1 MNKTAFVTGISGQ
14 DGSYLAK
21 LLLEKGYHVV
31 GGERRN
37 ASGNLWRLKKLGI
50 EDSIEISDFELSEFT
65 NIYRNIDK
73 YKPDEFYNLAAQ
85 SFVASSFEMPT
96 MTADITA
103 VGVSRVLEAIKQI
116 NPKIKF
122 YQASSS
128 EMFGKVTTTPQNEST
143 PFHPRSPYAVSKL
156 FGHWMTVNYRES
168 YKMFACSGILF
179 NHESPLRGE
188 QFVTRKITLGLSNIL
203 KNNQEYLELGNLDS
217 KRDWGYAA
225 DYVYAMYLMLQKKEP
240 DDYVIATGKTYS
252 VRDFINQ
259 ACKVLKIDL
268 EWVGEGIDEIGIN
281 KKNGKAIIKI
291 NPKYYRPAEVDLLLG
306 DYSKSKEKLNWQP
319 KVNFENLVTMMVESD
334 YSK

>member
-1 MNKTAFVTGISGQ
+1 MNKTAFITGISGQ

-37 ASGNLWRLKKLGI
+37 ASGNLWRLKRLGI

-217 KRDWGYAA
+217 KRDWGYAK
-225 DYVYAMYLMLQKKEP
+225 DYVQGMWLMMQY
-240 DDYVIATGKTYS
+240 DYPEDWVLATGVTKT
-252 VRDFINQ
+252 VRDFAEEAFKYVNLNWEDYVQ
-259 ACKVLKIDL
+259 T
-268 EWVGEGIDEIGIN
+268 DE
-281 KKNGKAIIKI
+281 A
-291 NPKYYRPAEVDLLLG
+291 YHRPAEVDLLLG
-306 DYSKSKEKLNWQP
+306 DPAKAREQLGWEPGTTFEDLVKLMVDEDL
-319 KVNFENLVTMMVESD
+319 KLVGQGR
-334 YSK
+334 